1 MLKNKEKTPL
11 PYVLFKVAEEDAN
24 GDLLAI
30 AQNGTYQNQIFALWH
45 NRLIPALAVGDEF
58 LGKFKKTTNGCYVKP
73 VSRIGQNTSTYSP
86 DSIFGIVERQNHQC
100 WVAPSERGAKPYL
113 LDENK
118 TLKNGDL
125 VEIEANADR
134 RTPHAKLIKNYGP
147 FNMNKL
153 SEILISQ
160 KYKLPHI
167 FDADILKECQ
177 NLPEFSTK
185 GRANLTHLPFVTIDG
200 DDSKDFDDA
209 VYATR
214 FDKGFHLAVAIADV
228 AYYVRP
234 HSALDREAAL
244 RGNSVYLPQTVIPML
259 PEILSNELCS
269 LNPEQKRLALV
280 CLMDIDLNGNLIDWH
295 FERAVIKSAARLT
308 YRQVER
314 AIGGEFDA
322 TTKKLFTKVIQPLYE
337 AYFALDKARK
347 KRGALEIET
356 TEVKIRFDKF
366 GNVAAI
372 EKQQSLTSNKI
383 IEEFMIA
390 ANVAAARC
398 LLKAKALTMFRV
410 HDTPPEDKLKE
421 IKPLLANLK
430 LKLPDYKALKPQH
443 FNHILELCKQKNYG
457 LGIDELILRLQC
469 QAQYSP
475 NNIGHFGLGLKEY
488 VHFTSPIRRYADL
501 LIHRALINAC
511 RLSSTL
517 EEMPSERAFA
527 ETAEH
532 LCQTERN
539 AAAAERDITARYISS
554 YLQPLAGTEFEVK
567 ISGLTNAGI
576 FVRIESLGAE
586 GLIPMRTL
594 PDDYYQLLDAGSCLR
609 GVDTKLKFRLGQTI
623 NAVLA
628 EAAPTSGG
636 LTFHYLPDK
645 TTVFSHLSK
654 NKSKDKKKNKKL
666 KDKKRKSAKK

>member
-1 MLKNKEKTPL
+1 MIKNKETPL

-30 AQNGTYQNQIFALWH
+30 AQSGAYQNQIFALWH
-45 NRLIPALAVGDEF
+45 NRLIPALTVGDEF
-58 LGKFKKTTNGCYVKP
+58 LGKFKKTASGCYVKP
-73 VSRIGQNTSTYSP
+73 ISHIGQNTSTYSP
-86 DSIFGIVERQNHQC
+86 DSIFGIIERQNHQC
-100 WVAPSERGAKPYL
+100 WVIPGERGAKPYL

-125 VEIEANADR
+125 VEIEASADR

-160 KYKLPHI
+160 KYKLPYI
-167 FDADILKECQ
+167 FDTDILKECQ

-308 YRQVER
+308 YRQVEK

-554 YLQPLAGTEFEVK
+554 YLQPLVGTEFEVK

-594 PDDYYQLLDAGSCLR
+594 PDDYYQLLDVGSCLR
-609 GVDTKLKFRLGQTI
+609 GVDTKLKFRLGQTV
-623 NAVLA
+623 NVVLA
-628 EAAPTSGG
+628 EAAPVSGG

-645 TTVFSHLSK
+645 TTMVSHLSK
-654 NKSKDKKKNKKL
+654 KKSKDKKKGKKL
-666 KDKKRKSAKK
+666 KDKKRKPAKK

>member
-1 MLKNKEKTPL
+1 MTKHKEKPVN
-11 PYVLFKVAEEDAN
+11 PYVLFKVTEEDQD
-24 GDLLAI
+24 GDLTAV
-30 AQNGTYQNQIFALWH
+30 AQNGTYQNQKFNLWH
-45 NRLIPALAVGDEF
+45 NRLIPALAIGDEF
-58 LGKFKKTTNGCYVKP
+58 LGKFKKTASGCYVKP
-73 VSRIGQNTSTYSP
+73 ISRVGQNSSSYSP
-86 DSIFGIVERQNHQC
+86 DSVFGIVERQNHQC
-100 WVAPSERGAKPYL
+100 LVLPTERGAKPYL
-113 LDENK
+113 LGENK
-118 TLKNGDL
+118 ILKNGDL
-125 VEIEANADR
+125 VEIEISSERNS
-134 RTPHAKLIKNYGP
+134 PQAKLIKNHGP

-153 SEILISQ
+153 SEILIGQ

-167 FDADILKECQ
+167 FGEDILKECQ
-177 NLPEFSTK
+177 KLPEFSAK
-185 GRANLTHLPFVTIDG
+185 GRTNLTHLPFVTIDG
-200 DDSKDFDDA
+200 DDSRDFDDA

-269 LNPEQKRLALV
+269 LNPEQKRLAIV

-308 YRQVER
+308 YRQVEK
-314 AIGGEFDA
+314 AIHGEFDA

-410 HDTPPEDKLKE
+410 HDTPPEEKLKE
-421 IKPLLANLK
+421 IKPLLSNLK

-443 FNHILELCKQKNYG
+443 FNHILELCKQKNLG
-457 LGIDELILRLQC
+457 LGIDDLILRLQC

-511 RLSSTL
+511 HLSSAL

-539 AAAAERDITARYISS
+539 AATAERDITARYISS

-594 PDDYYQLLDAGSCLR
+594 PNDYYQLLDAGSCLR
-609 GVDTKLKFRLGQTI
+609 GVETKLKFRLGQTV
-623 NAVLA
+623 NAVLS
-628 EAAPTSGG
+628 EAAPVSGG
-636 LTFHYLPDK
+636 LTFCYLPDK
-645 TTVFSHLSK
+645 TTVVSHLPK
-654 NKSKDKKKNKKL
+654 KKSKDKKKEKKL